1 MSLLRKI
8 INHRRC
14 KKLKS
19 CGEKVWIGKN
29 CTLNGNIEVGSD
41 VVIGQGAYFISTQ
54 ARLLI
59 HDHVVFGPNVT
70 IYTGDHAT
78 DIVGK
83 HIIEITDEDKK
94 KQHGIYDKD
103 VVIEAGCWIGTR
115 AIILKGVTI
124 GRGSVIGAGAIV
136 TKDVP
141 PYTVYVGVPSV
152 KCMSRFSESQIL
164 QHEKMLEDR
173 GIVIR

>member
-14 KKLKS
+14 KKLRL
-19 CGEKVWIGKN
+19 CGAKVWIGKN

-54 ARLLI
+54 ARLVI

-78 DIVGK
+78 DIIGK

-94 KQHGIYDKD
+94 KQHSVYDKD

-136 TKDVP
+136 VKDVP
-141 PYTVYVGVPSV
+141 PYSIYVGVPPV
-152 KCMSRFSESQIL
+152 KCRNRFSESQIIE
-164 QHEKMLEDR
+164 HEKLLENR